1 MLGHRDADIRL
12 GHGGQR
18 EGAQYFQACH
28 EGVPAVG
35 VLAHVGDFLE
45 HGGHRAAFD
54 GADGIF
60 AMRAGQAD
68 DSHFSF
74 LSTWYRARPRPVMFF
89 DCLRKR
95 DLTSHSA
102 A

>member
-18 EGAQYFQACH
+18 ERAQHFQACH
-28 EGVPAVG
+28 EDVPTVR
-35 VLAHVGDFLE
+35 VLSHVGDFLE
-45 HGGHRAAFD
+45 HGRHGAAFD
-54 GADGIF
+54 SAHGVLAIG
-60 AMRAGQAD
+60 AGQAD

-89 DCLRKR
+89 DCMRKR
-95 DLTSHSA
+95 GLTSHSA